1 MLNLTP
7 NFTKGRELDRISIFR
22 GGYLE
27 REGEHFQEGRSF
39 YIKSKLNSEIF
50 DHKKHL

>member
-27 REGEHFQEGRSF
+27 RKGEHFQEVHSF